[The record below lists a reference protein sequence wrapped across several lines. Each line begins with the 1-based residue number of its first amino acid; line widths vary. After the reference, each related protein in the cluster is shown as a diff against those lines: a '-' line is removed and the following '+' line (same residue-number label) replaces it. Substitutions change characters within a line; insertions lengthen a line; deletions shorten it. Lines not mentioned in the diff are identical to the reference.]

1 MVGITAVKDQAQAV
15 IVDKGGHRSI
25 LGLCLGWNFVEVSI
39 AAFQDYAKPEFCH
52 LQRCSSLHVWI
63 VRGWSLGRE
72 ATVTFQERNIVI
84 YILYVPIV
92 FIVEEGWE
100 GERIT
105 TILQLQHNNDK

>member
-1 MVGITAVKDQAQAV
+1 M
-15 IVDKGGHRSI
+15 
-25 LGLCLGWNFVEVSI
+25 
-39 AAFQDYAKPEFCH
+39 
-52 LQRCSSLHVWI
+52 
-63 VRGWSLGRE
+63 RGWSLGRE

-105 TILQLQHNNDK
+105 TILQLQHTNDK